1 MAMERSAALAV
12 GAHPDDVEFM
22 MAGTLLMLAAA
33 GLDIHVWSIA
43 NGCCGALS
51 ANGDE
56 TAKTREKEARSSAAV
71 GGARWH
77 PPLVNDL
84 SIMFDASLVSRV
96 ASVLR
101 DVKPAVLLVPSPDDY
116 MEDHQNACRVTVTAA
131 FALSM
136 PAFEADPPA
145 PAWDGDVTI
154 YHAMPYGLRDGMRR
168 LVRPGSYVDVE
179 GVLPTKKEML
189 AQHRSQ
195 FEFLQESQGLGSY
208 VGAMEEMCEAVGA
221 MSGGYRYA
229 EGWRR
234 HSHLGYSREDIDP
247 LKEFLGDSYMIDAG
261 YQESLG

>member
-77 PPLVNDL
+77 PPLVDDL

-179 GVLPTKKEML
+179 GELPTKKEML

-195 FEFLQESQGLGSY
+195 FEFLQASQGLGSY

-261 YQESLG
+261 YEESLG